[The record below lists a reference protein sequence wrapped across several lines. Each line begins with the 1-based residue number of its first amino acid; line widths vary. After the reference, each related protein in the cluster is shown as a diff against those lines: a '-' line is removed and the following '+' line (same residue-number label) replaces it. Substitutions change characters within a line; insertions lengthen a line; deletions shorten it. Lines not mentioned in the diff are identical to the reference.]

1 MVRLSLKSRAAAFA
15 PMRAERNPQMARGC
29 CAAIGLPCTDGPRA
43 PPNSVM
49 AHLTQSTTIHLSR
62 SEIVSV
68 LSGLM
73 LAMFLASLDQTIVA
87 TSLSTIAQDLNG
99 WSTMSW
105 VVSAYLVATTV
116 TTPIYGRLSDLYGR
130 RPVLLASIALFLV
143 ASVFCAL
150 SQTMLQLIMARVL
163 QGAGGGGLRSVSQAA
178 IADVVPPRERGRYQG
193 YFSSVMAVSNLLGPV
208 LGGFFSDYLSWHW
221 IFWINLPFGA
231 LALVLCD
238 RNLRRLPKP
247 RRKPIIDWLG
257 AVLIIASTTP
267 ILIGVGR
274 VAADGGWGRI
284 DVLLPIAIGIF
295 VLGGLIVRE
304 REAPEPMI
312 PLRLFANR
320 IFAVSSLTAFTMSM
334 VMIALIILVPLDF
347 ELVSGLAA
355 NEAGIRLIP
364 MTGGTVL
371 GSFIA
376 GQLVT
381 RTGRYRVYPIVGA
394 IAMTAICA
402 VIASFGLGS
411 SALIDT
417 ALTGGLGVAFGFQ
430 LSPVVVAV
438 QNALEL
444 ADTGI
449 GLSVLLFFRLIGGA
463 FGVALLTAL
472 LVGALNSG
480 ALAVPGHDVLGAD
493 PGIALLHLDQTDVIN
508 RPLLAGLAGVVRAAF
523 AHVFFYATAIS
534 ALTALGSLGLKEIPL
549 RTS

>member
-1 MVRLSLKSRAAAFA
+1 
-15 PMRAERNPQMARGC
+15 MAQQ
-29 CAAIGLPCTDGPRA
+29 
-43 PPNSVM
+43 
-49 AHLTQSTTIHLSR
+49 TQTTTLHLSR

-87 TSLSTIAQDLNG
+87 TSLSTMAQDLNG

-130 RPVLLASIALFLV
+130 RPILLVSIMLFLI
-143 ASVFCAL
+143 ASVLCAL
-150 SQTMLQLIMARVL
+150 SRTMPQLIAARVL
-163 QGAGGGGLRSVSQAA
+163 QGIGGGGLRSVSQAA
-178 IADVVPPRERGRYQG
+178 VADVIPPRERGKYQG
-193 YFSSVMAVSNLLGPV
+193 YFASVMAISNLLGPV

-231 LALVLCD
+231 LALILCN

-247 RRKPIIDWLG
+247 RRRPVIDWLG
-257 AVLIIASTTP
+257 AALIIAATTP

-274 VAADGGWGRI
+274 VESAGGWGRV
-284 DVLLPIAIGIF
+284 DVFVPIAIGIVF
-295 VLGGLIVRE
+295 LGGLIVRE

-320 IFAVSSLTAFTMSM
+320 IFAVGSLTAFTMSM

-347 ELVSGLAA
+347 ELVSGLTA

-381 RTGRYRVYPIVGA
+381 RTGRYRIYPIFGAAAMTGLCAA
-394 IAMTAICA
+394 IA
-402 VIASFGLGS
+402 VFGLGNS
-411 SALIDT
+411 VLVDT
-417 ALTGGLGVAFGFQ
+417 ALTGGLGLAFGFQ

-472 LVGALNSG
+472 LVGALDAG
-480 ALAVPGHDVLGAD
+480 ALAVPGHDVLGAN
-493 PGIALLHLDQTDVIN
+493 PGMAMLHLDQLDIIKSSV
-508 RPLLAGLAGVVRAAF
+508 LAGLTDAVRSAF
-523 AHVFFYATAIS
+523 AHVFFYATIIS
-534 ALTALGSLGLKEIPL
+534 ALTALGSLGLREIPL
-549 RTS
+549 RTR

>member
-1 MVRLSLKSRAAAFA
+1 
-15 PMRAERNPQMARGC
+15 MAQPT
-29 CAAIGLPCTDGPRA
+29 L
-43 PPNSVM
+43 
-49 AHLTQSTTIHLSR
+49 STTLHLSR
-62 SEIVSV
+62 SEILSV

-87 TSLSTIAQDLNG
+87 TSLSTMARDLNG

-130 RPVLLASIALFLV
+130 RPILLVSIALFLG
-143 ASVFCAL
+143 ASVLCAL
-150 SQTMLQLIMARVL
+150 SQTMLQLIAARAL
-163 QGAGGGGLRSVSQAA
+163 QGVGGGGLRSVSQAA
-178 IADVVPPRERGRYQG
+178 IADVIPPRERGKYQG

-231 LALVLCD
+231 LAFVLCN
-238 RNLRRLPKP
+238 RNLRRLSRP
-247 RRKPIIDWLG
+247 RRRSVIDWLG
-257 AVLIIASTTP
+257 AVLIVASATP
-267 ILIGVGR
+267 IMIGVGR
-274 VAADGGWGRI
+274 VETDGAWARI
-284 DVLLPIAIGIF
+284 DVLAPIAVGI
-295 VLGGLIVRE
+295 VILGGLIARE
-304 REAPEPMI
+304 REAKEPMI
-312 PLRLFANR
+312 PLRLFGNR
-320 IFAVSSLTAFTMSM
+320 IFAFGSLTAFTMSM

-381 RTGRYRVYPIVGA
+381 YAGHYRIFPIIGAAAMTGLCAA
-394 IAMTAICA
+394 IAA
-402 VIASFGLGS
+402 FGLGNS
-411 SALIDT
+411 VAIDT
-417 ALTGGLGVAFGFQ
+417 ALTGGLGLAFGFQ

-444 ADTGI
+444 ADTGS
-449 GLSVLLFFRLIGGA
+449 GLSVLMFCRLTGGA
-463 FGVALLTAL
+463 LGVALLTAL
-472 LVGALNSG
+472 LIGGLNAG
-480 ALAVPGHDVLGAD
+480 ALAVPGHDVLGAN
-493 PGIALLHLDQTDVIN
+493 PGLALLHLDQMDVIN
-508 RPLLAGLAGVVRAAF
+508 RPLLAGLSEAMRAAF
-523 AHVFFYATAIS
+523 AHVFFYAAVIS

-549 RTS
+549 RAS

>member
-1 MVRLSLKSRAAAFA
+1 
-15 PMRAERNPQMARGC
+15 
-29 CAAIGLPCTDGPRA
+29 
-43 PPNSVM
+43 M
-49 AHLTQSTTIHLSR
+49 AHLTETTTLHLSR
-62 SEIVSV
+62 SEILSV

-87 TSLSTIAQDLNG
+87 TSLSTMAQELNG
-99 WSTMSW
+99 WSLMAW
-105 VVSAYLVATTV
+105 VVSAYLVASTV

-130 RPVLLASIALFLV
+130 RPILLASIAVFLL
-143 ASVFCAL
+143 ASILCAL
-150 SQTMLQLIMARVL
+150 SQTMIELIAARTL
-163 QGAGGGGLRSVSQAA
+163 QGIGGGGLRSVSLAA
-178 IADVVPPRERGRYQG
+178 VADIIPPRERGKYQG
-193 YFSSVMAVSNLLGPV
+193 YFASVMAVSNLLGPV

-221 IFWINLPFGA
+221 IFWINLPFGV

-247 RRKPIIDWLG
+247 RREPIIDWLG
-257 AVLIIASTTP
+257 AALIIASTTP

-355 NEAGIRLIP
+355 NKAGIRLIP

-381 RTGRYRVYPIVGA
+381 RTGRYRIYPILGAAAMTGLCAA
-394 IAMTAICA
+394 IAF
-402 VIASFGLGS
+402 FGLK
-411 SALIDT
+411 
-417 ALTGGLGVAFGFQ
+417 
-430 LSPVVVAV
+430 
-438 QNALEL
+438 
-444 ADTGI
+444 
-449 GLSVLLFFRLIGGA
+449 
-463 FGVALLTAL
+463 
-472 LVGALNSG
+472 
-480 ALAVPGHDVLGAD
+480 LGAD
-493 PGIALLHLDQTDVIN
+493 RCGADRGARSRFRVSA
-508 RPLLAGLAGVVRAAF
+508 LAGR
-523 AHVFFYATAIS
+523 
-534 ALTALGSLGLKEIPL
+534 
-549 RTS
+549 